1 MCSALREQRALAVAL
16 TGGIASGK
24 SAVASRFVAL
34 GVPLIDA
41 DQLAHELVEPGQPA
55 LAEISAAFGGNALNA
70 DGTLDRQGMRNRV
83 FADAD
88 ARRRLESILHPRIH
102 DAIVAAVHHCE
113 APYCVLAIPLFAE
126 TRSQYAWVDRVIVT
140 DVPRATQIRRL
151 MARPQID
158 VALAERII
166 DAQAARNARLQLADD
181 VIDNGAPIER
191 LQLVV
196 ERLDARYRTMA
207 AKRT

>member
-1 MCSALREQRALAVAL
+1 MCSALRERAAFAVAL

-41 DQLAHELVEPGQPA
+41 DQLAHDLVEPGQPA
-55 LAEISAAFGGNALNA
+55 LAEIAAAFGSGALDA
-70 DGTLDRQGMRNRV
+70 QGALDRRRMRDRV
-83 FADAD
+83 FADAE

-102 DAIVAAVHHCE
+102 DAILAAARTCE
-113 APYCVLAIPLFAE
+113 EPYCVLAIPLFAE
-126 TRSQYAWVDRVIVT
+126 TQNQYAWVDRVIVT
-140 DVPRATQIRRL
+140 DVPRATQIQRL
-151 MARPQID
+151 TARPQID

-166 DAQAARNARLQLADD
+166 DAQAKREIRLQLADD

-191 LQLVV
+191 LENVV
-196 ERLDARYRTMA
+196 ARLHARYLLLA
-207 AKRT
+207 QKRA

>member
-1 MCSALREQRALAVAL
+1 MSSALDEHSALAVAL

-24 SAVASRFVAL
+24 SAVASRFTTL
-34 GVPLIDA
+34 GVPVIDA
-41 DQLAHELVEPGQPA
+41 DQLAHDLVEPGQPA
-55 LAEISAAFGGNALNA
+55 LAEIAAAFGRDALDA
-70 DGTLDRQGMRNRV
+70 TGGLDRRRMRDRV

-102 DAIVAAVHHCE
+102 DAIIEAVRACKE
-113 APYCVLAIPLFAE
+113 PYCVLAIPLFAE

-140 DVPRATQIRRL
+140 DVPRAMQIRRL
-151 MARPQID
+151 TTRPQID

-166 DAQAARNARLQLADD
+166 DAQAARETRLQLADD

-191 LQLVV
+191 LQHVV
-196 ERLDARYRTMA
+196 GRLDARYRTMA
-207 AKRT
+207 ANR